1 MTCTGNGTLG
11 TGGVWSDSASCGEV
25 RVEVVLYRSR
35 FIPFHV
41 EQGRVRRG
49 SIRKWC
55 DSQIR
60 CVWIDGRCPPV
71 HAAVIRSLL
80 REVQRR
86 CCGNED
92 NEPVMAAGNCQGT
105 DGAWRC

>member
-11 TGGVWSDSASCGEV
+11 TGGLWSDRVSGGEV

-60 CVWIDGRCPPV
+60 CVWIDGPLSPGARGG
-71 HAAVIRSLL
+71 HALTTTPSAEALL
-80 REVQRR
+80 RQRGQR
-86 CCGNED
+86 TVHDSGQL
-92 NEPVMAAGNCQGT
+92 PAH
-105 DGAWRC
+105 